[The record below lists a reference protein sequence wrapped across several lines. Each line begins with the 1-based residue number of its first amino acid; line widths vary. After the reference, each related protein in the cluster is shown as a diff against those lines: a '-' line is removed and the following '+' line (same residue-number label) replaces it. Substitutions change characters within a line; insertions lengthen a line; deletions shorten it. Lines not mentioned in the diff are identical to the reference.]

1 MVVFVVDDDE
11 GMRRSLSFV
20 LSKAGIETRCF
31 SSGSQLLQEWDDLTP
46 GCLVVDFL
54 MPDMTGLQ
62 LVEHVRARGV
72 MTPFI
77 LVTGHGT
84 VTMAVQAMK
93 MGAVTVIEKPFHHDH
108 LLDLLESVRAMIS
121 QTELQ
126 RQLISEEEWVI
137 DRINSL
143 TSRES
148 EVMELV
154 VRGDLTKQ
162 IAKQLGISTK
172 TVEVH
177 RSNITKKMGVQSVA
191 QLVKIVVS
199 AKLRSN

>member
-1 MVVFVVDDDE
+1 MVVFVIDDDE

-31 SSGSQLLQEWDDLTP
+31 SSGSQVLQQWDDETP

-62 LVEHVRARGV
+62 LVAEVRSRGLF
-72 MTPFI
+72 TPFI

-93 MGAVTVIEKPFHHDH
+93 MGAVTVVEKPFHHEH
-108 LLDLLESVRAMIS
+108 LLDLLETVRATID
-121 QTELQ
+121 QTRLKH
-126 RQLISEEEWVI
+126 QLVSEEECVI

-148 EVMELV
+148 EIMELV

-177 RSNITKKMGVQSVA
+177 RSNITKKMGVHSVA
-191 QLVKIVVS
+191 QLVKIVIS
-199 AKLRSN
+199 AKMRSN

>member
-31 SSGSQLLQEWDDLTP
+31 SSGSQLLQEWDDSTP

-62 LVEHVRARGV
+62 LVEEVRARGA

-93 MGAVTVIEKPFHHDH
+93 MGAVTVIEKPFHHDQ
-108 LLDLLESVRAMIS
+108 LLDLLESVRATIN
-121 QTELQ
+121 QTKLQ
-126 RQLISEEEWVI
+126 RQLISEEECVI